1 MKKISILKKSGSDWK
16 RLATMSDDAINTSES
31 PEISPEQFARSIV
44 RRGLKPIPSKVQLT
58 IRIDSDVLNWY
69 RKQGRG
75 YQTRISRLLRA
86 YMEAHE
92 KVVA

>member
-1 MKKISILKKSGSDWK
+1 MKKKTTSKKSGSDWR
-16 RLATMSDDAINTSES
+16 RLSTMSYDAIDTSEV

-44 RRGLKPIPSKVQLT
+44 RRGLKPGSSKVQLT
-58 IRIDSDVLNWY
+58 IRIDSEVLEWY

-92 KVVA
+92 KTTA

>member
-1 MKKISILKKSGSDWK
+1 MKKKPTLKKSGSNWK
-16 RLATMSDDAINTSES
+16 RLSAISDDAIDTAEV
-31 PEISPEQFARSIV
+31 PEISPEQFACSIV
-44 RRGLKPIPSKVQLT
+44 RRGLKPASTKVQLT
-58 IRIDSDVLNWY
+58 IRIDREVLDWY
-69 RKQGRG
+69 RKQGPR